1 MMYLALAIAAGIYI
15 YSLFKAFNRWNIQT
29 LQAIVVNYAVAAL
42 LGLILNAGEDVPPSF
57 WWQGALMG
65 VFFVLLFNL
74 TAHVARTGG
83 LTTVAIAGKLSLVIP
98 LIFSVFYLK
107 EPLGVPAAAG
117 IVLAIAAVVLVS
129 GGAGAQG
136 GWWPLLLFAGSGT
149 LDILFKL
156 IQDKW
161 VAPEKLALF
170 STFIFGFAALAGLV
184 WKAALP
190 AERSLPWQGKNV
202 LAGIFLGVVNYF
214 SVVFLLQALGSTG
227 WSSARVFTFHN
238 LGIVAGSTLVAFV
251 LFAEKPNKKRVLG
264 LFVALL
270 SLILLLV

>member
-202 LAGIFLGVVNYF
+202 LAGLFLGVVNYF

>member
-202 LAGIFLGVVNYF
+202 LAGLFLGVVNYF

-251 LFAEKPNKKRVLG
+251 LFAEKPNKTRVMG